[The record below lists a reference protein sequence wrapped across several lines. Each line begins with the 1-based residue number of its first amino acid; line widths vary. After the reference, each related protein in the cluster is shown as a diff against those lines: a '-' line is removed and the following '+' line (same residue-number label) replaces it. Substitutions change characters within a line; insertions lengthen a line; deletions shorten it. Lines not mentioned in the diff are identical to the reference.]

1 MTRKNE
7 FDTLIK
13 GYKHIRDENV
23 RISGEK
29 SEYFSKY
36 KCDHFQNLFKR
47 EILESKPYILDY
59 GCGNGSFSIE
69 LSAASWFRGFLFGL
83 DASFEFL
90 KGAVKN
96 NSGILFVHFDGF
108 NIPLKVGAF
117 DYVVVV
123 NVLHHIQPHERQR
136 VLSRVSALLK
146 REGKLI
152 IYEHNPLNPL
162 THYAFKH
169 NLIDEN
175 AKMLSF
181 YEARNLVLLS
191 KLRII
196 KYGFIVFFPRILKV
210 FRFLEPY
217 LNFLPLGAQY
227 FVVGE
232 KT

>member
-1 MTRKNE
+1 MIHRNE

-13 GYKHIRDENV
+13 EYKHIRDENV
-23 RISGEK
+23 WISGEK
-29 SEYFSKY
+29 SEYFNIY
-36 KCDHFQNLFKR
+36 KCHHFQNLFKR
-47 EILESKPYILDY
+47 EILATKPYVLDY

-69 LSAASWFRGFLFGL
+69 LSASGFRGFLFGL
-83 DASFEFL
+83 DMSFEFL
-90 KGAVKN
+90 KEAVKN
-96 NSGILFVHFDGF
+96 NSGILFVNFDGF

-136 VLSRVSALLK
+136 VLSKVSGLLK
-146 REGKLI
+146 KEGKLI

-162 THYAFKH
+162 TNYAFTH
-169 NLIDEN
+169 NVIDKN

-181 YEARNLVLLS
+181 CEAINLVLS
-191 KLRII
+191 SELRII
-196 KYGFIVFFPRILKV
+196 KCGFIVFFPRILKV
-210 FRFLEPY
+210 FRLFEPY
-217 LNFLPLGAQY
+217 LSFLPLGAQY

>member
-1 MTRKNE
+1 MTHKNE

-23 RISGEK
+23 RLSGEK
-29 SEYFSKY
+29 SEYFNKY
-36 KCDHFQNLFKR
+36 KCNHFQNLFKR
-47 EILESKPYILDY
+47 EILESKPYVLDY

-69 LSAASWFRGFLFGL
+69 LSASGFRGFLFGL
-83 DASFEFL
+83 DVSFEFL
-90 KGAVKN
+90 KEAVKN
-96 NSGILFVHFDGF
+96 NSEILFVHFDGF
-108 NIPLKVGAF
+108 NIPLKEGAF

-136 VLSRVSALLK
+136 VLSKVTGLLK
-146 REGKLI
+146 RGGKLI

-162 THYAFKH
+162 TNYAFKH
-169 NLIDEN
+169 NLIDKN

-181 YEARNLVLLS
+181 CEARNLALSS

-217 LNFLPLGAQY
+217 LDFLPLGAQY